1 MAETFEEY
9 VRRIRG
15 YVASKDML
23 AVLRSTP
30 SRLRSAVRGASP
42 AALARRPAPGK
53 WSVREILAHL
63 ADDELVWGYRI
74 RRMLAESGSAIEGFD
89 QVRWAETG
97 RYGSTRPSDSL
108 DMERSLRAANLAL
121 LSGLSKKEW
130 KQYGTHSEF
139 GRLTIADSV
148 ELLAGHDL
156 NHLGQIRRIL
166 GRRVA

>member
-15 YVASKDML
+15 YVASKDTL
-23 AVLRSTP
+23 AVLRKTP
-30 SRLRSAVRGASP
+30 SLLRSAVRGASP
-42 AALARRPAPGK
+42 AALARHPAPGK

-63 ADDELVWGYRI
+63 ADDEMVWGYRI
-74 RRMLAESGSAIEGFD
+74 RRILAENGSAIEGFD

-97 RYGSTRPSDSL
+97 RYNSTRPTDSI

-121 LSGLSKKEW
+121 FSRLSKKEW
-130 KQYGTHSEF
+130 KQYGTHSQF
-139 GRLTIADSV
+139 GRLTIAAAA

-156 NHLGQIRRIL
+156 NHLAQIRRIL
-166 GRRVA
+166 GR